1 MINSTILPCSAK
13 TVLVLGVWTDAD
25 YTLEMEQF
33 QLRPALFDTVFFDVG
48 STLLELVSAWENIYH
63 SVFQKA
69 GYDLELGEVE
79 QAVAYSWS
87 IVSREDPT
95 AFFEP
100 SREGSLQ
107 WQREIEQ
114 RIMERL
120 NIHPDVQEEVFWQ
133 LIKAFENPA
142 SYYLFPEVVPLLQ
155 QLKSSGYRLGIISNW
170 SWHLDD
176 LCKYH
181 NIAQYFDKIIISARV
196 GCSKPNPVIFQTAL
210 KEMEAD
216 PAHTIHIG
224 DTYRADVLGAWSQG
238 MSALW
243 IDRRNEAARFEK
255 KAALTPLQHSIRIS
269 SLDQI
274 LPFLEHG
281 VDKLT
286 PEQAIAQ
293 INGLERQQS

>member
-1 MINSTILPCSAK
+1 M
-13 TVLVLGVWTDAD
+13 
-25 YTLEMEQF
+25 
-33 QLRPALFDTVFFDVG
+33 RPAIFETVFFDVG
-48 STLLELVSAWENIYH
+48 STLLELNSSWEKIYH
-63 SVFQKA
+63 SVFQRA

-95 AFFEP
+95 AFFENT
-100 SREGSLQ
+100 REGSLQ
-107 WQREIEQ
+107 WQHEIEQ

-120 NIHPDVQEEVFWQ
+120 NIHPDVQEDLFWQ
-133 LIKAFENPA
+133 LIQAFESSA
-142 SYYLFPEVVPLLQ
+142 SYYVFPEVRAVLD
-155 QLKSSGYRLGIISNW
+155 QLKNSGYRLGIISNW

-181 NIAQYFDKIIISARV
+181 NIAQYFDQIIISARV

-210 KEMEAD
+210 EKMQAD
-216 PAHTIHIG
+216 PAKTMHIG

-243 IDRRNEAARFEK
+243 IDRRNEAALFEK
-255 KAALTPLQHSIRIS
+255 SAPLTPLQQSIRIS

-274 LPFLEHG
+274 LPFLENG
-281 VDKLT
+281 VDRLT
-286 PEQAIAQ
+286 PAEAIAQ
-293 INGLERQQS
+293 INNLERQQS